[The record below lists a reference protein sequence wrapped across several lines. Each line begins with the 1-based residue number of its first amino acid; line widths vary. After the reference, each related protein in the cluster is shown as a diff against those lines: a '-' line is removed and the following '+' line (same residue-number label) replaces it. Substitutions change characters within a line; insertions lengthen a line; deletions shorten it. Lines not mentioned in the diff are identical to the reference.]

1 VYSGTEPAV
10 DLKLLSAVEA
20 DSVFEVPLFTIPKG
34 AVPVY
39 DEQLHAVVG
48 YRHETSTGV
57 FRLYDLEGNFIAME
71 ELGLESPLLDPIDII
86 VLFGGL
92 LRGIEK
98 GVGTIAARAVSR
110 GSVAI
115 GGRTL
120 STAVTGAMRT
130 AFRRLSLRSLKFT
143 ATTAAHMAEPGRH
156 VPVHILHLAI
166 KYGRRAPD
174 PRRAQ
179 GAFLYTIK
187 MLRNG
192 KERALEIVVRE
203 NDWTILHTNRLLAK
217 CRAQVSL
224 FSCSRERRTATP

>member
-1 VYSGTEPAV
+1 MYSGTEPAV
-10 DLKLLSAVEA
+10 ELKLVSAIEA

-92 LRGIEK
+92 LRGIGK

-110 GSVAI
+110 GSIAI

-130 AFRRLSLRSLKFT
+130 AFRRLSVQSLKFT
-143 ATTAAHMAEPGRH
+143 ATTAAHMAERGRH

-187 MLRNG
+187 MLKNG
-192 KERALEIVVRE
+192 KERALEVVVRE
-203 NDWTILHTNRLLAK
+203 KDWTVLHFLYK
-217 CRAQVSL
+217 
-224 FSCSRERRTATP
+224 

>member
-1 VYSGTEPAV
+1 MELMLVHAMEV
-10 DLKLLSAVEA
+10 
-20 DSVFEVPLFTIPKG
+20 DSVFEVPLLTIPQG

-39 DEQLHAVVG
+39 DDQLHAVVG
-48 YRHETSTGV
+48 YRHETATGV

-71 ELGLESPLLDPIDII
+71 EVGLERPLLDPIDLI

-92 LRGIEK
+92 LRGIGK
-98 GVGTIAARAVSR
+98 GVGSIAARAVGR
-110 GSVAI
+110 GSIVI

-130 AFRRLSLRSLKFT
+130 AFRRLSVQNLKFT

-174 PRRAQ
+174 PRRVQ
-179 GAFLYTIK
+179 GAFIYTIK
-187 MLRNG
+187 MLKNG

-203 NDWTILHTNRLLAK
+203 NDWTILHFLYK
-217 CRAQVSL
+217 
-224 FSCSRERRTATP
+224 